1 MRAACGYPG
10 KRHDNNEK
18 YMAISDPNSEAA
30 TPIQILRLDFTLAA
44 FLRGLKFVLLLIR
57 NKYSVAPRLNVSPF
71 DK

>member
-1 MRAACGYPG
+1 
-10 KRHDNNEK
+10 
-18 YMAISDPNSEAA
+18 MAISDPNSEAA